1 MQDIS
6 VRIAEKKDWKIVQRL
21 NAEVFEDNATYDD
34 DLDLDFPYSR
44 VGEEYYQ
51 AAVSSPDHVCFLAEI
66 KGEVVGY
73 LAAEEQKID
82 YRKSRYVE
90 LANMGVSPQFR
101 SQGIGEQLIQAL
113 LDWAKDHGY
122 DRIFVSAYA
131 SNTKA
136 IVFYQKN
143 GFREIGVEL
152 ERKI

>member
-21 NAEVFEDNATYDD
+21 NAEVFEDNAIYDD
-34 DLDLDFPYSR
+34 DLDLDFPYSKE
-44 VGEEYYQ
+44 GEEYYQ
-51 AAVSSPDHVCFLAEI
+51 LVVSAPDHVCFLAEI

-73 LAAEEQKID
+73 LVAEEQKID

-113 LDWAKDHGY
+113 LDWAKAHKY
-122 DRIFVSAYA
+122 DRVFVSSYA
-131 SNTKA
+131 ANARGIT
-136 IVFYQKN
+136 FYQKN
-143 GFREIGVEL
+143 GFREMGVEL
-152 ERKI
+152 EQRV